1 MVVRP
6 HSGIH
11 ASFPHAMHTPT
22 LIALVFALGLSA
34 CGRFEEASAPTATA
48 PVVRTV
54 VPQGASAHAFGISAT
69 VRARHE
75 TPMAFQVGGR
85 ILNRHV
91 EAGQNVAAGQLL
103 FDIDPRD
110 LQQAV
115 AASQAELL
123 AAHTA
128 VTTAQAED
136 QRVQQLVGQGF
147 LSPQARDRSLLAVQE
162 ATSRRDAMKAR
173 LNQAQ
178 NAAAYA
184 QLRTPA
190 AGVLLDVTAQAGQ
203 VVSAGQAVAVLA
215 RDGVREIEVNLPQG
229 VPVPATGV
237 AVWGEQRWKLRLRET
252 AGAVDALSRTLRARY
267 SLSGEAAVPL
277 PGTVLRAEFAAV
289 SSAAPDSAGRAPVW
303 ALPLAA
309 LDERGQGAQV
319 WVVKDAQLSP
329 LPVRVLTADG
339 DSVQVQGELQASD
352 RVVSLGTH
360 LLQAGMKVR
369 EQAQ

>member
-1 MVVRP
+1 
-6 HSGIH
+6 
-11 ASFPHAMHTPT
+11 MHTPT
-22 LIALVFALGLSA
+22 ILALACALGLSA
-34 CGRFEEASAPTATA
+34 CGRFEPSSAPTPPD

-54 VPQGASAHAFGISAT
+54 APKPGAAQGLGVSAT

-85 ILNRHV
+85 ILQRHV

-115 AASQAELL
+115 TASQAELL
-123 AAHTA
+123 AAQTA
-128 VTTAQAED
+128 LNTAQAED
-136 QRVQQLVGQGF
+136 QRVQQLVRQGF
-147 LSPQARDRSLLAVQE
+147 LSPQAQERSVLALQE
-162 ATSRRDAMKAR
+162 TSSRRDALKAR

-178 NAAAYA
+178 NALAYA
-184 QLRTPA
+184 QLRAPA

-203 VVSAGQAVAVLA
+203 VVAAGQTVATLA
-215 RDGVREIEVNLPQG
+215 RDGVRELEVNLPQG

-237 AVWGEQRWKLRLRET
+237 ARWGEQRWQLRLRET
-252 AGAVDALSRTLRARY
+252 AGAVDALARTLRARY
-267 SLSGEAAVPL
+267 SLSGGAAVPL
-277 PGTVLRAEFAAV
+277 PGTVLRADFAGVALAP
-289 SSAAPDSAGRAPVW
+289 SASAGELPVW
-303 ALPLAA
+303 TLPLAA

-319 WVVKDAQLSP
+319 WLVQDAKLSP
-329 LPVRVLTADG
+329 LPVRVLQAGG
-339 DSVQVQGELQASD
+339 DSVQVQAELQASH

-369 EQAQ
+369 EQVQ